1 LKEGN
6 HLFGG
11 FITQKELL
19 QEVLQLKLFNKETSK
34 VKIKGVLLHGPSG
47 IGKTLAVES
56 ALAPHQYL
64 NKLLITPKLLV

>member
-1 LKEGN
+1 M
-6 HLFGG
+6 
-11 FITQKELL
+11 

-56 ALAPHQYL
+56 VLAPYQSL

>member
-1 LKEGN
+1 M
-6 HLFGG
+6 
-11 FITQKELL
+11 QKELL

-56 ALAPHQYL
+56 VLAPY
-64 NKLLITPKLLV
+64 